1 MTLQTLEIDL
11 EALEQE
17 ADAIALF
24 VAALDTCQLQMIGT
38 AIRDEL
44 MLRYQGKPCDRNML
58 H

>member
-1 MTLQTLEIDL
+1 MTLQTMEREL

-24 VAALDTCQLQMIGT
+24 VADLDTCQLQLIGT
-38 AIRDEL
+38 AIREEL
-44 MLRYQGKPCDRNML
+44 IVRCQGKPCDRNML